1 MLNKVDPTNHKS
13 HLKYWKAI
21 YDLKPQN
28 GFRILK
34 DEHDQN
40 IYLDCFSTAVLIENL
55 HGKIIGLYGALDSL
69 IVQRLLRDYF
79 FRWKCFFPSFEYIFY
94 VPRNRAKLRTVFFQW
109 KNYTENNILSRKL
122 RYTGAIIINTILN
135 HKCKQLLKNRFIHW
149 IEFINKR
156 KKLLI
161 QTFHA
166 WSSWTSNMILTKHN
180 VIHIFH
186 RAEYYYENL
195 KKHKLKTALSQW
207 SSYIYWKMT
216 FEYLKLIF
224 KRWKM
229 FLNISKT
236 RLRLFATYWIRWRRM
251 YVSYQQRIEVS
262 YYINLSFL

>member
-55 HGKIIGLYGALDSL
+55 HNKIIGLYGALDSL
-69 IVQRLLRDYF
+69 IVQRLLTNYF
-79 FRWKCFFPSFEYIFY
+79 FRWKCFFPSSEYIFY

-109 KNYTENNILSRKL
+109 KNYTENKILCRKL
-122 RYTGAIIINTILN
+122 RYTGAMIIYTILN
-135 HKCKQLLKNRFIHW
+135 HKCKQLIKNRFIHW
-149 IEFINKR
+149 IEFINER